1 MIQTWAMIVDSYRE
15 LNARK
20 LFWITMALSALV
32 TLVIACLGIGPKG
45 ITFLVW
51 AFPIEAL
58 GTILNSNTLE
68 PAAFYKIIF
77 ITFGFSIWLTWAAM
91 ILALIST
98 ANIIPDFISG
108 GAIDL
113 TLSKPIGRL
122 RLFIT
127 KFCTSLLFVALQVG
141 VFTVLAFFV
150 IGIRGGAWSWGLFW
164 AVPLVVLVFSY
175 LYSVSA
181 LVGMITRSGM
191 AALLVTGL
199 VWVAIFVVN
208 LAEAGILLNLRTQ
221 YDISVTLHGS
231 EIEKRQKELAAIE
244 SDPNAPLPQEAKP
257 AASDEVKAGAK
268 PAWAGMD
275 ELNAADPAAQRA
287 KRVERL
293 KREIE
298 EFEKS
303 KAGVEGTAADLHQ
316 YHAIAFAVK
325 TILPKTGE
333 TTELLGR
340 VLFEGN
346 EFDGVQ
352 DSMEEERA
360 GPGGRGGRGGIPV
373 GAVRVSQR
381 EVGREVRKEIESR
394 SVWWVAG
401 TSGAFMLTMLAS
413 ACVIFVRRDF

>member
-1 MIQTWAMIVDSYRE
+1 MIQTWAMLVDSYRE

-20 LFWITMALSALV
+20 LFWITMLLSALV
-32 TLVIACLGIGPKG
+32 TLVIASLGIGPKG
-45 ITFLVW
+45 LTFLVW
-51 AFPIEAL
+51 AFPIEVL
-58 GTILNSNTLE
+58 GTFLNSSTLE
-68 PAAFYKIIF
+68 PAEFYKIIF
-77 ITFGFSIWLTWAAM
+77 TTFGFGIWLTWAAM

-122 RLFIT
+122 RLFVT
-127 KFCTSLLFVALQVG
+127 KYCTSLLFVAAQVG
-141 VFTVLAFFV
+141 VFSLLAFLV
-150 IGIRGGAWSWGLFW
+150 IGLRGGSWAWGLFW
-164 AVPLVVLVFSY
+164 SVPLVVLVFSY

-181 LVGMITRSGM
+181 LVGMVTRSGM

-199 VWVAIFVVN
+199 VWAAIFVVN

-221 YDISVTLHGS
+221 YDISVGLHTS
-231 EIEKRQKELAAIE
+231 EIEKRQKELAALE
-244 SDPNAPLPQEAKP
+244 SEPAPTAANSEKP
-257 AASDEVKAGAK
+257 AASEPQGEGK
-268 PAWAGMD
+268 PAWAGMA
-275 ELNAADPAAQRA
+275 ELNTDNPAAERA
-287 KRVERL
+287 SRIERL
-293 KREIE
+293 KREVGD
-298 EFEKS
+298 FEKS
-303 KAGVEGTAADLHQ
+303 KAGVQSTAADLHR

-340 VLFEGN
+340 VLFKGDEL
-346 EFDGVQ
+346 EGVQ
-352 DSMEEERA
+352 DSMEENSVGRR
-360 GPGGRGGRGGIPV
+360 GRGQGGIPV

-381 EVGREVRKEIESR
+381 ELGREVKKEMDSR

-401 TSGAFMLTMLAS
+401 TSAAFMFTMLGS